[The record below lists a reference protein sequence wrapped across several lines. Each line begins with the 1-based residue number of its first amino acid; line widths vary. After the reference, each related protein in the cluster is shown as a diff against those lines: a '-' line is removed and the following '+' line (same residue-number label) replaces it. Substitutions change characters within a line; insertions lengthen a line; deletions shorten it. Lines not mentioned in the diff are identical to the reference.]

1 MPKFILL
8 ALVVSI
14 FGFGHRAW
22 ASCDPG
28 DQRCLHQQSENH
40 EVSIADLQARVQA
53 LEGQLVSQTPT
64 APTASRLDRQQT
76 PPPPVDRCAGVPNC
90 THE

>member
-53 LEGQLVSQTPT
+53 LEGQLH
-64 APTASRLDRQQT
+64 RLDYIAVPTQLAFT
-76 PPPPVDRCAGVPNC
+76 HFSAYTLVDLDIATVR
-90 THE
+90 HD